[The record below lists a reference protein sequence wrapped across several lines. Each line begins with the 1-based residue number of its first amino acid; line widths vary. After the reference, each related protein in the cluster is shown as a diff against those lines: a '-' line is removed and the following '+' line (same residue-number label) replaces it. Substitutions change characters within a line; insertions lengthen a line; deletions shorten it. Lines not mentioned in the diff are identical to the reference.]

1 MPRILALITLL
12 ANTGVRTFDGF
23 LQLKISTC
31 EESSLP
37 MKHAKNY
44 RINIFDYEEKQDRVA
59 VFYSIKTKQKTYS
72 TFCNRNIFNPV

>member
-1 MPRILALITLL
+1 VPRILALITLL

-23 LQLKISTC
+23 LQLKISAC

-44 RINIFDYEEKQDRVA
+44 RINILDYEDKQDRMT
-59 VFYSIKTKQKTYS
+59 VFHSL
-72 TFCNRNIFNPV
+72 